1 MLSLLLKLGRIQL
14 TEREGGLART
24 WHAFQKALAGRQP
37 GNSLRFI
44 AFLSAMFLLWP
55 TSAHAYLDPGTGSYI
70 IQITIAMLVSIGF
83 ILKHRWSQLTSFLGR
98 HFAGQAQKD
107 PPKNT

>member
-1 MLSLLLKLGRIQL
+1 LSLLLKLGRIQL

-24 WHAFQKALAGRQP
+24 WHAVQEALAGRRP

-70 IQITIAMLVSIGF
+70 VQILIAILVSIG
-83 ILKHRWSQLTSFLGR
+83 IVLKHRWSQLTSFLSR
-98 HFAGQAQKD
+98 HFSGQAQKD
-107 PPKNT
+107 PRKNT